1 MVILQKE
8 GTRRFLWIMFLYINV
23 CQCHNWGTLAGA
35 GAGDAATQ
43 FIKVPPPLMADT
55 TTGIITQAELSVQT

>member
-8 GTRRFLWIMFLYINV
+8 GTRRILWIMFLYINV
-23 CQCHNWGTLAGA
+23 RQCHNLGALA

-55 TTGIITQAELSVQT
+55 TTGIIT

>member
-8 GTRRFLWIMFLYINV
+8 GTRRILWIMFLYINV
-23 CQCHNWGTLAGA
+23 CQCHNWGALA

>member
-1 MVILQKE
+1 MILQKE
-8 GTRRFLWIMFLYINV
+8 GARHFMWIMFLYVNV
-23 CQCHNWGTLAGA
+23 RQCHYWRTLS
-35 GAGDAATQ
+35 GAGDAGTQ